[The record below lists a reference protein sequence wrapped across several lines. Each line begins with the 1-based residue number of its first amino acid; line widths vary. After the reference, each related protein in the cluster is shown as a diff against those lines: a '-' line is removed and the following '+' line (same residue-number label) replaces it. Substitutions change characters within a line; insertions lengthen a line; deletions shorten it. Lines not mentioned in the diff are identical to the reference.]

1 MALMYYNE
9 QAQSSWL
16 PIEMTNPSL
25 LLSTFSGVF
34 LLLLYRIGNLTTFSF
49 LKGYRGGCKPLCRM
63 PYTHPDLEYPKSR
76 RNGS

>member
-1 MALMYYNE
+1 MVCLFMAKWKRNMALMYYNE

-34 LLLLYRIGNLTTFSF
+34 LLLLYRIGNYTTVLSLFS
-49 LKGYRGGCKPLCRM
+49 RGIGRV
-63 PYTHPDLEYPKSR
+63 
-76 RNGS
+76 